1 LIFLPLL
8 EHIKLPQELGMH
20 FQKQKLHLS
29 SYTLFPSLDKPA
41 VERYC
46 SDLVFGEESVG
57 DGVEGIL
64 GN

>member
-1 LIFLPLL
+1 
-8 EHIKLPQELGMH
+8 MH